1 MLHYTLQVNLRSRW
15 ATRSTSAKTSFHP
28 SFPVC
33 TAVYEVL
40 QPVYVKCPTTTS
52 EWKNVAVDFFTLW
65 NYPLCLGALDGKRV
79 LIQKPTNS
87 GSDFYDY
94 KGHCSIILLALVDA
108 HYKFLYIDV
117 GTNRRASDGSVFAKC
132 TLLTEMQL
140 NLLNIPPPEKLP
152 HSHSFSLC
160 DSWGW
165 CLSSGKKFDETIS
178 W

>member
-1 MLHYTLQVNLRSRW
+1 M
-15 ATRSTSAKTSFHP
+15 
-28 SFPVC
+28 
-33 TAVYEVL
+33 
-40 QPVYVKCPTTTS
+40 
-52 EWKNVAVDFFTLW
+52 DFFTLW

-117 GTNRRASDGSVFAKC
+117 GTNRRTSDGGVFAKC

-152 HSHSFSLC
+152 HSQFLP
-160 DSWGW
+160 
-165 CLSSGKKFDETIS
+165 L
-178 W
+178 